1 MNMKGE
7 SNDLSI
13 SSIESYKWP
22 RYNQGYW
29 SFNYFRNILN
39 KTPYGDDSTD
49 INANPTPRMYNYDS
63 DNNSLIEGKYFVVRF
78 IFDSPFKLESLIL
91 NYNNKL

>member
-1 MNMKGE
+1 
-7 SNDLSI
+7 
-13 SSIESYKWP
+13 
-22 RYNQGYW
+22 
-29 SFNYFRNILN
+29 
-39 KTPYGDDSTD
+39 
-49 INANPTPRMYNYDS
+49 MYNYDS